1 MGAVATIK
9 QSARLRAV
17 SYFNVLLCLLVVFIH
32 VSSHPVSALDK
43 KSLAYAAVF
52 VPWRFASFAVPGFI
66 FLAGLRTF
74 LKPPDRAGWRAF
86 YFGRARRVLLP
97 YLIWSVVY
105 YTYFVLRGYDA
116 LSLSRFLTGLAAST
130 IFGPFYFIIV
140 VLQFYLL
147 TPLWKLLTERVS
159 PKIAVPIAVI
169 VTPLFYV
176 NFPRLLRAVNPAWDF
191 AYTDRLFLTYLAYF
205 VIGCCSGSRY
215 EAFVQFLK
223 RRLGVLAAAF
233 ALLCALD
240 IGLGWAVS
248 TGRLAFPQLEY
259 VHYLYCLSAVVF
271 FMAAFSA
278 LEGKLPFPWLLRAV
292 DEVSF
297 SIYLLHGLLIYL
309 CNEWMARLG
318 VRHIGAQYAVRAVF
332 VYAAVIA
339 LSAGFRAL
347 AQRLASRKRGAP
359 PEG

>member
-74 LKPPDRAGWRAF
+74 LKPPDRAAGARFTLAARAASF
-86 YFGRARRVLLP
+86 CR
-97 YLIWSVVY
+97 
-105 YTYFVLRGYDA
+105 T
-116 LSLSRFLTGLAAST
+116 LSGASSTIHTSSSAAMTRSPSPLLTGLAART

-159 PKIAVPIAVI
+159 ENRRPHCGDCDAAILCKLSASFTGGQSRVGFRVYRPAL
-169 VTPLFYV
+169 PHL
-176 NFPRLLRAVNPAWDF
+176 PRLLRHRVL
-191 AYTDRLFLTYLAYF
+191 RRQ
-205 VIGCCSGSRY
+205 RY